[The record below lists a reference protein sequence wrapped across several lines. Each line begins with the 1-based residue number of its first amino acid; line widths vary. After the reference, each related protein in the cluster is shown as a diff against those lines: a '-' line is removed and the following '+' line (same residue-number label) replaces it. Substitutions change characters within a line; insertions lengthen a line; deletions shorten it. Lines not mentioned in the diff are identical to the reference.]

1 MRDERGWGRSGS
13 RVPRGQTEVIA
24 VVLMIGFVA
33 VGALGIVA
41 VGYSAMG
48 HLESQTNDEAATQS
62 LENAKLELASIQP
75 GEARSLSF
83 SESIE
88 DDVHVKPNEGH
99 VTITLNQESTTY
111 ALGTIHYER
120 DGTHLAYQ
128 GGGVWQYTD
137 ETSTVVSAPEFEVMT
152 SDSEVTNLR
161 MQLPSL
167 QGVEQRG
174 SDLAVRSTGANQT
187 AQALPTEVPPGR
199 MEIAIQ
205 STYYEA
211 WAEHFTEQDG
221 IEMGDGD
228 VGNVFVDHEEEYVRL
243 VIDVPYE
250 FDLDAGV
257 TSPASGEEIE
267 INNYVNMTAY
277 NSADPDK
284 EVEDMQL
291 RFADDVTINHNTQIE
306 SDIMI
311 DGELTLDQ
319 NNAEVSGDVYCLDGT
334 TDCVNVKQGS
344 HTGSV
349 YTDET
354 TLEVLSSTLEIDWW
368 QERITPKENDNE
380 QTDGIED
387 GELTDDPIKTPGE
400 YYLTEIRSGDSLDVA
415 LEDEGEVDILV
426 DGDVYIDNEVTL
438 DSVGDH
444 QVNLYITDDEDR
456 SLTIRDTVN
465 EHNNPEYDATNFWM
479 FAPPGTDI
487 SFETGD
493 TTFVGVIYAGNDG
506 DEPVARASFDQ
517 QVDFYGGLVA
527 SVDGVDNNI
536 DLHYDEALLEESAD
550 AGGDGESGSDTTYL
564 ELTITDIVVED
575 E

>member
-1 MRDERGWGRSGS
+1 
-13 RVPRGQTEVIA
+13 
-24 VVLMIGFVA
+24 MIGFVA

-48 HLESQTNDEAATQS
+48 HLESQSNDEAATQS

-174 SDLAVRSTGANQT
+174 SDLAVRSTGGNQT

-228 VGNVFVDHEEEYVRL
+228 VGSVFVDHEEEYVRL

-354 TLEVLSSTLEIDWW
+354 TLEVLSSALEIDWW
-368 QERITPKENDNE
+368 QERITPTENDNE

>member
-99 VTITLNQESTTY
+99 VTITPNQESTTY